1 MRNVINMKSL
11 LFLLGFKMIKFLK
24 KVIVLFW
31 LIVNLKKLFMNL
43 KKKIKKKM
51 KSKNNNGLKNNP
63 LNQNLV
69 IIIQ

>member
-11 LFLLGFKMIKFLK
+11 LFLLEFKMIKSLK

-43 KKKIKKKM
+43 KIKIKKKM
-51 KSKNNNGLKNNP
+51 KSKNNNGLKNNL
-63 LNQNLV
+63 LNQN
-69 IIIQ
+69 